1 MQAFEVMG
9 NIDEKGQLLLDHPIQ
24 IQKPSRVKII
34 LLVTED
40 EENELDTSATI
51 QASLKQALQEVAV
64 GKTRPVSEL
73 WTGIDD

>member
-34 LLVTED
+34 LLITED
-40 EENELDTSATI
+40 EGNELDTSATI
-51 QASLKQALQEVAV
+51 QASLKQALQEVEV